1 VTPSLR
7 TQRLPVAGGAA
18 ALAIMLAADLL
29 LPNSWREDWR
39 ETAFDLVLAADHSLR
54 PAADDHTRPRVV
66 VVDIDRRSLDAVGP
80 WPWPRATVAGLIDA
94 IATAK
99 PAVAA
104 VDILFVE
111 HDARLP
117 AALARQL
124 GGAMA
129 QIELSA
135 RADQPTDGDKVLA
148 RAVGQLPLVL
158 GFVLDPK
165 GHSSL
170 PQAPVVVRG
179 SPSLDGLWS
188 AAGAVA
194 PPSAVV
200 ERASGIGALSL
211 PANNDGVVRHVPLLV
226 GVGGYVLPGLALE
239 SVRIARKAS
248 TYLLQSAPPTL
259 ATADLKVPLT
269 PHGLLRLLPAAP
281 ERHAMRTISA
291 IDVLEGKDGSARL
304 AGAVV
309 LVGGSAPELGGLRAT
324 AADPLTPSVH
334 IQADAIEQ
342 MEAGRFPREIG
353 AAGAAQL
360 LAVAGLGA
368 LAVGASAALPPI
380 FGALAVV
387 AMIALTWMA
396 AIATAF
402 LTDRLMD
409 PLPPSFAVATVF
421 VIASVI
427 SFAVTQRR
435 EVLVRRR
442 FEQHLA
448 PAVVRRIVE
457 NPSLVKLAGER
468 REVTALFTDVEGFTA
483 MTHRADPEELIAVL
497 DSYFEGVCAMIFEH
511 GGMVGKIVGDAAHA
525 LFNAPLDLADH
536 PRRAVEC
543 AIAIRSWTETYRR
556 LPAPAA
562 IGLGRTRIGVETGQA
577 IVGDVGLRS
586 KLDYTAHGDAV
597 NAAARLEPANK
608 ELGSAICVGPAAAAR
623 CDAGMFRPLGTIK
636 VQGLDAPMAV
646 FEPWPIDTPP
656 DWRKHYL
663 AAFELVDRDPMQAA
677 ALFEKL
683 AIERPDDAV
692 VKRMANRLR
701 AQAM

>member
-1 VTPSLR
+1 VTLR
-7 TQRLPVAGGAA
+7 TQRVPVAAGALALA
-18 ALAIMLAADLL
+18 ALLAADLL
-29 LPNSWREDWR
+29 LPKSWRADLR

-54 PAADDHTRPRVV
+54 PALEQRSHVI

-94 IATAK
+94 IAAAK

-124 GGAMA
+124 GGPMA
-129 QIELSA
+129 QIELAA
-135 RADQPTDGDKVLA
+135 RADQSTDGDKVLA
-148 RAVGQLPLVL
+148 RAVGQIPLVL

-165 GHSSL
+165 GHSAL
-170 PQAPVVVRG
+170 PRAPVVVRG
-179 SPSLDGLWS
+179 SPSLDELWS

-200 ERASGIGALSL
+200 EKASGIGALSL
-211 PANNDGVVRHVPLLV
+211 PASNDGVVRHVPLLV
-226 GVGGYVLPGLALE
+226 GVDGYVLPGLALE
-239 SVRIARKAS
+239 SVRITRKAS
-248 TYLLQSAPPTL
+248 AYLLQSAPPIL
-259 ATADLKVPLT
+259 ATADLRIPIT
-269 PHGLLRLLPAAP
+269 PDGLLRVLPAAP
-281 ERHAMRTISA
+281 ERHAARTISA
-291 IDVLEGKDGSARL
+291 VDVLKGKDGSARL

-324 AADPLTPSVH
+324 ASDPLTPSVQ

-342 MEAGRFPREIG
+342 IDAGRFPREIG
-353 AAGAAQL
+353 AARAAQL
-360 LAVAGLGA
+360 LVVVGLGA
-368 LAVGASAALPPI
+368 LAIGASAALPPI
-380 FGALAVV
+380 LGTLAVV
-387 AMIALTWMA
+387 VMIALTWMA
-396 AIATAF
+396 AIATAY
-402 LTDRLMD
+402 LTDRLVD
-409 PLPPSFAVATVF
+409 PLAPSLAVATVF
-421 VIASVI
+421 VIASVV

-435 EVLVRRR
+435 EILVRRR

-457 NPSLVKLAGER
+457 HPSLVKLAGER

-497 DSYFEGVCAMIFEH
+497 DGYFEGVCAMIFEH

-525 LFNAPLDLADH
+525 LFNTPLDLDDH

-543 AIAIRSWTETYRR
+543 AIAIRSWTEAYRR

-562 IGLGRTRIGVETGQA
+562 IGFGRTRIGVETGQA

-636 VQGLDAPMAV
+636 VRGLDEPLAV
-646 FEPWPIDTPP
+646 FEPWPVDASP
-656 DWRKHYL
+656 DWRKRYL
-663 AAFELVDRDPMQAA
+663 LALELTDRFPMRAA
-677 ALFEKL
+677 ALFERL
-683 AIERPDDAV
+683 AVERRDDAV
-692 VKRMANRLR
+692 PRVMAERIR
-701 AQAM
+701 AQIK